1 MSIERSARSARAG
14 GALVAVVAAQ
24 FFSSLADNA
33 LLMAAIGLLLE
44 RHAAAWMTPA
54 LRLVFY
60 LSFVL
65 LAPFAGAIADTLPKS
80 RVMLITNLVKLGGC
94 LLLLTALHP
103 LLSYALIGCGAAAY
117 SPAKYGILPELLP
130 SERLVAANAW
140 IEISTVVSILLGVV
154 LGSFLLDGGSQVPHW
169 IPGQATN
176 ASALLAVLYG
186 VAALCTAA
194 IPCRAASNPMA
205 CARPAAL
212 VGDFHRGLLVI
223 WRDPQAQISLAV
235 TSLFW
240 SVAAALQ
247 FIVLQWAMAT
257 LQLTLAQAGLLQ
269 GAVALGMVGGALLA
283 ARWIPVQR
291 ALHVLPLGT
300 ALGAV
305 LLLMPWVTSVAVAA
319 LLLGLIGLLAGVF
332 LVPMNAL
339 LQLRGQALM
348 HTGQSV
354 SIQNFYENLASILIL
369 AAYGVLLS
377 LRLPIMPII
386 VGLGLTIL
394 GAMLVI
400 VGRHKKFIGRN

>member
-1 MSIERSARSARAG
+1 MNTEAFRRNPRAQRG
-14 GALVAVVAAQ
+14 LVGVVAAQ
-24 FFSSLADNA
+24 FISSLADNA
-33 LLMAAIGLLLE
+33 LLIVAIGLLLE
-44 RHAAAWMTPA
+44 RDAAAWMTPA

-60 LSFVL
+60 LSYVL
-65 LAPFAGAIADTLPKS
+65 LAPFAGAIADAVPKS

-130 SERLVAANAW
+130 PEKLVAANAW
-140 IEISTVVSILLGVV
+140 IEISTVASILPGVV
-154 LGSFLLDGGSQVPHW
+154 LGSFLLDGGNQVPHW
-169 IPGQATN
+169 MEGHAVN
-176 ASALLAVLYG
+176 ASALLAVLYA
-186 VAALCTAA
+186 VAALCTTA
-194 IPCRAASNPMA
+194 IPYRAASNPVA

-212 VGDFHRGLLVI
+212 IGDFRQSLLVLL
-223 WRDPQAQISLAV
+223 RDPQAQVSLAV

-247 FIVLQWAMAT
+247 FIVLRWAMESY
-257 LQLTLAQAGLLQ
+257 QLTLAEAGLLQ
-269 GAVALGMVGGALLA
+269 GAVALGMVAGAVFA
-283 ARWIPVQR
+283 ARWVSVRR
-291 ALHVLPLGT
+291 ALHVLPLGV
-300 ALGAV
+300 ALGVV
-305 LLLMPWVTSVAVAA
+305 LLLMPWVTSVAIAA

-369 AAYGVLLS
+369 GAYGFLLS
-377 LRLPIMPII
+377 VEVPILPII
-386 VGLGLTIL
+386 VGLGLAIVV
-394 GAMLVI
+394 AMTAI
-400 VGRHKKFIGRN
+400 IGRNKNLS

>member
-1 MSIERSARSARAG
+1 MNTEAFRRNPRAQRG
-14 GALVAVVAAQ
+14 LVGVVAAQ
-24 FFSSLADNA
+24 FISSLADNA
-33 LLMAAIGLLLE
+33 LLIVAIGLLLE
-44 RHAAAWMTPA
+44 RDAAAWMTPA

-60 LSFVL
+60 LSYVL
-65 LAPFAGAIADTLPKS
+65 LAPFAGAIADAVSKS

-130 SERLVAANAW
+130 PEKLVAANAW
-140 IEISTVVSILLGVV
+140 IEISTVASTLLGVV
-154 LGSFLLDGGSQVPHW
+154 LGSFLLDGGNQVPHW
-169 IPGQATN
+169 MEGHAVN
-176 ASALLAVLYG
+176 ASALLAVLYA
-186 VAALCTAA
+186 VAALCTTA
-194 IPCRAASNPMA
+194 IPYRAASNPVA

-212 VGDFHRGLLVI
+212 IGDFRQSLLVLL
-223 WRDPQAQISLAV
+223 RDPQAQVSLAV

-247 FIVLQWAMAT
+247 FIVLRWAMESY
-257 LQLTLAQAGLLQ
+257 QLTLAEAGLLQ
-269 GAVALGMVGGALLA
+269 GAVALGMVAGAVFA
-283 ARWIPVQR
+283 ARWVSVRR
-291 ALHVLPLGT
+291 ALHVLPLGV
-300 ALGAV
+300 ALGVV
-305 LLLMPWVTSVAVAA
+305 LLLMPWVTSVAIAA

-369 AAYGVLLS
+369 GAYGFLLS
-377 LRLPIMPII
+377 VEVPILPII
-386 VGLGLTIL
+386 VGLGLAIVV
-394 GAMLVI
+394 AMTAI
-400 VGRHKKFIGRN
+400 IGRNKNLS

>member
-1 MSIERSARSARAG
+1 MNTEAFRRNPRAQRG
-14 GALVAVVAAQ
+14 LVGVVAAQ
-24 FFSSLADNA
+24 FISSLADNA
-33 LLMAAIGLLLE
+33 LLIVAIGLLLE
-44 RHAAAWMTPA
+44 RDAAAWMTPA

-60 LSFVL
+60 LSYVL
-65 LAPFAGAIADTLPKS
+65 LAPFAGAIADAVSKS

-130 SERLVAANAW
+130 PEKLVAANAW
-140 IEISTVVSILLGVV
+140 IEISTVASILLGVV
-154 LGSFLLDGGSQVPHW
+154 LGSFLLGGGNQVPHW
-169 IPGQATN
+169 MEGHAAN
-176 ASALLAVLYG
+176 ASALLAVLYAA
-186 VAALCTAA
+186 AALCTTA
-194 IPCRAASNPMA
+194 IPYRAASNPVA

-212 VGDFHRGLLVI
+212 IGDFRQSLLVLL
-223 WRDPQAQISLAV
+223 RDPQAQVSLAV

-247 FIVLQWAMAT
+247 FIVLRWAMESY
-257 LQLTLAQAGLLQ
+257 QLTLAEAGLLQ
-269 GAVALGMVGGALLA
+269 GAVALGMVAGAVFA
-283 ARWIPVQR
+283 ARWVSVRR
-291 ALHVLPLGT
+291 ALHVLPLGV
-300 ALGAV
+300 ALGVV
-305 LLLMPWVTSVAVAA
+305 LLLMPWVTSVAIAA

-369 AAYGVLLS
+369 GAYGFLLS
-377 LRLPIMPII
+377 VEVPILPII
-386 VGLGLTIL
+386 VGLGLAIVV
-394 GAMLVI
+394 AMTAI
-400 VGRHKKFIGRN
+400 IGRNKNLS

>member
-1 MSIERSARSARAG
+1 MNTEAFRRNPRAQRG
-14 GALVAVVAAQ
+14 LVGVVAAQ
-24 FFSSLADNA
+24 FISSLADNA
-33 LLMAAIGLLLE
+33 LLIVAIGLLLE
-44 RHAAAWMTPA
+44 RDAAAWMTPA

-60 LSFVL
+60 LSYVL
-65 LAPFAGAIADTLPKS
+65 LAPFAGAIADAVPKS

-130 SERLVAANAW
+130 PEKLVAANAW
-140 IEISTVVSILLGVV
+140 IEISTVASTLLGVV
-154 LGSFLLDGGSQVPHW
+154 LGSFLLDGGNQVPHW
-169 IPGQATN
+169 MEGHAVN
-176 ASALLAVLYG
+176 ASALLAVLYA
-186 VAALCTAA
+186 VAALCTTA
-194 IPCRAASNPMA
+194 IPYRAASNPVA

-212 VGDFHRGLLVI
+212 IGDFRQSLLVLL
-223 WRDPQAQISLAV
+223 RDPQAQVSLAV

-247 FIVLQWAMAT
+247 FIVLRWAMESY
-257 LQLTLAQAGLLQ
+257 QLTLAEAGLLQ
-269 GAVALGMVGGALLA
+269 GAVALGMVAGAVFA
-283 ARWIPVQR
+283 ARWVSVRR
-291 ALHVLPLGT
+291 ALHVLPLGV
-300 ALGAV
+300 ALGVV
-305 LLLMPWVTSVAVAA
+305 LLLMPWVTSVAIAA

-369 AAYGVLLS
+369 GAYGFLLS
-377 LRLPIMPII
+377 VEVPILPII
-386 VGLGLTIL
+386 VGLGLAIVV
-394 GAMLVI
+394 AMTAI
-400 VGRHKKFIGRN
+400 IGRNKNLS

>member
-44 RHAAAWMTPA
+44 RHAVAWMTPA

-400 VGRHKKFIGRN
+400 VGRHKKFIERN

>member
-400 VGRHKKFIGRN
+400 VGRHKKFIERN

>member
-1 MSIERSARSARAG
+1 MNTEAFRRNPRAQRG
-14 GALVAVVAAQ
+14 LVGVVAAQ
-24 FFSSLADNA
+24 FISSLADNA
-33 LLMAAIGLLLE
+33 LLIVAIGLLLE
-44 RHAAAWMTPA
+44 RDAAAWMTPA

-60 LSFVL
+60 LSYVL
-65 LAPFAGAIADTLPKS
+65 LAPFAGAIADAVSKS

-130 SERLVAANAW
+130 PEKLVAANAW
-140 IEISTVVSILLGVV
+140 IEISTVASILLGVV
-154 LGSFLLDGGSQVPHW
+154 LGSFLLDGGNQVPHW
-169 IPGQATN
+169 MEGHAVN
-176 ASALLAVLYG
+176 ASALLAVLYA
-186 VAALCTAA
+186 VAALCTTA
-194 IPCRAASNPMA
+194 IPYRAASNPVA

-212 VGDFHRGLLVI
+212 IGDFRQSLLVLL
-223 WRDPQAQISLAV
+223 RDPQAQVSLAV

-247 FIVLQWAMAT
+247 FIVLRWAMESY
-257 LQLTLAQAGLLQ
+257 QLTLAEAGLLQ
-269 GAVALGMVGGALLA
+269 GAVALGMVAGAVFA
-283 ARWIPVQR
+283 ARWVSVRR
-291 ALHVLPLGT
+291 ALHVLPLGV
-300 ALGAV
+300 ALGVV
-305 LLLMPWVTSVAVAA
+305 LLLMPWVTSVAIAA

-369 AAYGVLLS
+369 GAYGFLLS
-377 LRLPIMPII
+377 VEVPILPII
-386 VGLGLTIL
+386 VGLGLAIVV
-394 GAMLVI
+394 AMTAI
-400 VGRHKKFIGRN
+400 IGRNKNLS